1 MKMSFFWRLGTAAL
15 LMVNVACSG
24 AEELDT
30 PGGGSDA
37 GTSANDAAP
46 DAHAATAVGD
56 AGVHVPDAAPAD
68 AAPPGPWDC
77 ENTAHIGD
85 SLTAYTKPALTA
97 EYTKVGVGDLSL
109 SAGGGRAILQ
119 KISPD
124 TENGKQAATRIRA
137 DGFTGCW
144 VVALGTN
151 DTANIEAGA
160 SYSRASAIDQMM
172 TAIDETKTAKVMW
185 VNTFTTR
192 TSGYYDNDNMV
203 LWNTALVAAKAR
215 WPNLR
220 VFDWAKIAAQG
231 TAPFADGIHHTTAGY
246 AVRNKAIAEAL
257 VTFFPK

>member
-1 MKMSFFWRLGTAAL
+1 MGMSFWWRLGASGL
-15 LMVNVACSG
+15 LMANVACSG
-24 AEELDT
+24 ADEVDLQGPFPAATADA
-30 PGGGSDA
+30 GARSDA
-37 GTSANDAAP
+37 SPTAVATDAGPPVNDAA
-46 DAHAATAVGD
+46 TT
-56 AGVHVPDAAPAD
+56 DAAKE
-68 AAPPGPWDC
+68 PWDC
-77 ENTAHIGD
+77 VNTAHIGD
-85 SLTAYTKPALTA
+85 SLTAYTVPALTA
-97 EYTKVGVGDLSL
+97 EYTKVGVTDLVV

-124 TENGKQAATRIRA
+124 KENGKAAATRIRSE
-137 DGFTGCW
+137 GFTGCW

-172 TAIDETKTAKVMW
+172 TAIDENKQAKVLW

-192 TSGYYDNDNMV
+192 TSGYYDSDNMI
-203 LWNTALVAAKAR
+203 LWNNALTAAKAR

-220 VFDWAKIAAQG
+220 VFDWAAIAGKG

-246 AVRNKAIAEAL
+246 AVRNKAITEAL